1 MRIISWLSSVRSTLR
16 RRTVRANRGLRI
28 HRHVSAI
35 ESLETRE
42 LLAATISYS
51 NVTREVLINGTAS
64 ADSVTVNAVSATT
77 TAVSVVTLGQSI
89 EQTFLNSDVNRFIF
103 LGGAGDD
110 SLLETTNLPIDI
122 YGGDGNDTLAVSG
135 DANFVLT
142 NTLLTGHGS
151 DTLAEIEIVKITG
164 GMSANTINASA
175 ASIKLIAFGGGGN
188 DTITGSLLN
197 DEIDGGDG
205 ADTLNGFGGNDT
217 VTGGNGNDWVMG
229 GSGTDF
235 CDGGAGDDK
244 VEGLGG
250 SNDTVR
256 GGLGNDTLDGGIG
269 TGDMVSEVGDANFTL
284 TTTTL
289 TGLGT
294 DTLLNIKAAQ
304 FVGGAGASKIDVS
317 AFGLPTTLTGGAG
330 NDTLIGSMANDLLVE
345 TADVNFTLSDT
356 QLTGLGTDSLS
367 GIDRIILTGG
377 AGANLINAGATTK
390 PVTLTGG
397 DGNDTLIGGTAT
409 DLVDGGN
416 GNDRMTGGSG
426 VNTLLGGAG
435 TDRLVEAADANL
447 VLSNGSLIALQT
459 ELINSFEEAELT
471 GGVSANKL
479 SVSGNFIGPVTL
491 NGGDGN
497 DTLIG
502 TPLNDVLNGGNGD
515 DSLNGVG
522 GDNTLDGG
530 AGNDILFGGAGNDSI
545 FGNAG
550 NDIASGLDGN
560 DTIIGGIGNDTL
572 QGQYGNDSLDGSAG
586 ADIVLG
592 SYGNDTVVG
601 GTGRDLV
608 IGGYGSD
615 SVHGGND
622 DDLVIGGTSKYDNN
636 LTTLAQI
643 VVAWNGAATYASR
656 VTQLS
661 NTATAY
667 FLKSMTQYTDV
678 ASVYDD
684 YSKDTLLGG
693 LGQDYFLR
701 PGDPNGTTIDTTSDR
716 VAASEQMNVSV
727 YGSESAGFFPVN
739 MTKPGYLAT
748 LNDPTFGTPI
758 TRITNDPG
766 TPLTLNVNTGGTASI
781 VWSGAVRTRYV
792 TDSMWNVD
800 GSMLMLR
807 SYDPALT
814 YHVVLDGATY
824 QPQFLANIPSSNYR
838 WSMNPANPTIQ
849 YAFPQTNSVDSKS
862 VNDEGTVT
870 TLPQP
875 GPSDDKIVRYDVKT
889 GQVLNTITLP
899 FNKLFNERATIAYV
913 NGHEYVALFGVDKVN
928 PSATGVSVYVVQL
941 DAPNGQN
948 PIIASKLLTTADS
961 GTPEP
966 AFAKALDFSALFFSP
981 DGQHILTLYNGSTP
995 SVRSWRLL
1003 DVDYGTKTISPHVIP
1018 DLVGDNAFQT
1028 NGNRLQGQMP
1038 VNWSHPVFA
1047 FGPNGSDV
1055 YIVGVSGQYNTRT
1068 FSQNEITTANG
1079 KVGSVLAFN
1088 VTNNTF
1094 KSLTDPTNE
1103 NLATHITA
1111 TNTQHSSYVFV
1122 SYWNDTNRGPKYS
1135 GELVAINLDNPFGV
1149 NGTIELAHH
1158 RTNIANHFYHG
1169 YSFPTVSPD
1178 GKKLIFSST
1187 WGPQQAIVQTFVL
1200 DLVGIVP

>member
-1 MRIISWLSSVRSTLR
+1 MRIISWLSSVRSTLQ
-16 RRTVRANRGLRI
+16 RRTVRAHQHLRSKG
-28 HRHVSAI
+28 HVHAI
-35 ESLETRE
+35 ESLEVRE
-42 LLAATISYS
+42 LLTATIAYNS
-51 NVTREVLINGTAS
+51 VTHEVLVTGTAS
-64 ADSVTVNAVSATT
+64 ADAVTVSAASGTTTKVSA
-77 TAVSVVTLGQSI
+77 VTLGQAV
-89 EQTFLNSDVNRFIF
+89 EQTFVNSDVSRIIF
-103 LGGAGDD
+103 NGDAGDD
-110 SLLETTNLPIDI
+110 SLLDMTALPIDMN
-122 YGGDGNDTLAVSG
+122 GGDGSDTLAVSADTNFVLTDTLLTGQGNDTLAGIETVS
-135 DANFVLT
+135 
-142 NTLLTGHGS
+142 
-151 DTLAEIEIVKITG
+151 ITG
-164 GMSANTINASA
+164 GISANTINASG

-188 DTITGSLLN
+188 DVITGSLVN

-205 ADTLNGFGGNDT
+205 ADTLNGSGGNDT
-217 VTGGNGNDWVMG
+217 VTGGSGNDWVMG

-250 SNDTVR
+250 SNDTMR
-256 GGLGNDTLDGGIG
+256 GGLGNDTLDGGVG
-269 TGDMVSEVGDANFTL
+269 TGDMVSEVGDVSFTL

-304 FVGGAGASKIDVS
+304 FVGGAGANKIDVS

-330 NDTLIGSMANDLLVE
+330 NDTLIGSAAIDLLVE

-356 QLTGLGTDSLS
+356 QLMGLGIDSLS

-377 AGANLINAGATTK
+377 AGANLIDGGTTTK

-397 DGNDTLIGGTAT
+397 NGNDTLIGGTAA

-416 GNDRMTGGSG
+416 GNDRITGGSG

-447 VLSNGSLIALQT
+447 VLTNASLVALQT
-459 ELINSFEEAELT
+459 ESIYSFEEADLT
-471 GGVSANKL
+471 GGASANKL
-479 SVSGNFIGPVTL
+479 SVGSSFIGPVTL

-545 FGNAG
+545 LGGAG

-560 DTIIGGIGNDTL
+560 DTILGGVGNDTV
-572 QGQYGNDSLDGSAG
+572 QGQYGDDSLDGGAG

-601 GTGRDLV
+601 GTGRDFV

-615 SVHGGND
+615 SVHGGGD
-622 DDLVIGGTSKYDNN
+622 DDLVLGGVSKYDNS

-643 VVAWNGAATYASR
+643 LTAWNGATTYASR
-656 VTQLS
+656 VTQLT
-661 NTATAY
+661 NTATVY

-701 PGDPNGTTIDTTSDR
+701 PGDPNGATIDTTSDR
-716 VAASEQMNVSV
+716 VVASEQVNVSV
-727 YGSESAGFFPVN
+727 YGSESAGVFPAN

-758 TRITNDPG
+758 TRITDDPG
-766 TPLTLNVNTGGTASI
+766 KPLTLNVNTGGSASI

-800 GSMLMLR
+800 GSLLMLR

-814 YHVVLDGATY
+814 YHIVMDGATY
-824 QPQFLANIPSSNYR
+824 QPQFLANIPSSNFR
-838 WSMNPANPTIQ
+838 WSVNPANPTIQ
-849 YAFPQTNSVDSKS
+849 YAFPQTNTVDSKG
-862 VNDEGTVT
+862 VNDEGPTT
-870 TLPQP
+870 TLPLP
-875 GPSDDKIVRYDVKT
+875 GPGDDKIVQYDVKT

-899 FNKLFNERATIAYV
+899 FNKLFNERATIAFV
-913 NGHEYVALFGVDKVN
+913 NGHEYIALFGVDKVN

-941 DAPNGQN
+941 DAPVGQN
-948 PIIASKLLTTADS
+948 PIIASKLLTTTDS

-966 AFAKALDFSALFFSP
+966 AFAKALNFAALFFSP

-1003 DVDYGTKTISPHVIP
+1003 DVDYGMKTISPHVIP
-1018 DLVGDNAFQT
+1018 DLVGDNVFQT

-1055 YIVGVSGQYNTRT
+1055 YIVGVSGQYNTRV
-1068 FSQNEITTANG
+1068 FSQNEISTANG

-1088 VTNNTF
+1088 VTNNKF

-1111 TNTQHSSYVFV
+1111 TNTQHPGYVFV
-1122 SYWNDTNRGPKYS
+1122 SYWNDTTRGPKYR
-1135 GELVAINLDNPFGV
+1135 GELVAINLDNPFGL

-1187 WGPQQAIVQTFVL
+1187 WGPQQAIVETFVL
-1200 DLVGIVP
+1200 DLVGKVP